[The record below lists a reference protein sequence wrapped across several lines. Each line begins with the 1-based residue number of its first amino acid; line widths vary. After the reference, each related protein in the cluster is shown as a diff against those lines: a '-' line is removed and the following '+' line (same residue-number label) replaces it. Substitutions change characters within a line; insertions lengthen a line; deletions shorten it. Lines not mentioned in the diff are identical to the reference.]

1 MAVLKRG
8 DKPEALNLNA
18 ARRFAESYGIAWNT
32 ICTKSGEI
40 LSCHWLSSVFA
51 GLVGCCW
58 LYIYTNT
65 MFWHKKDWREL
76 SLDLIAGA
84 LLLFVWSVMRIQQIT
99 LLVDNGE
106 KDNASCKFSFKQFVG
121 NLRKALRSFL
131 PLVFVWA
138 IVFVVGYMLVV
149 CDVAI
154 YITLPVVFL
163 STILLFPLAA
173 MTQSYMEV
181 SSGKWHKVLLGGFKL
196 NGRYYGGMFAL
207 SFIALLF
214 LLIFGVILYFGE
226 VMIVFLFQNQSRA
239 FLMGEEIDLPWHV
252 VVWKYLFMFLAT
264 MIFSL
269 LQVIWSMPQQIHIR
283 SVVFK
288 SKRRHLENH
297 KEDDVE
303 NKS

>member
-18 ARRFAESYGIAWNT
+18 ARRFAESFGIAWNI

-40 LSCHWLSSVFA
+40 LSCHWLSSMLA

-58 LYIYTNT
+58 LYVYTNT

-76 SLDLIAGA
+76 SIDLIAGA
-84 LLLFVWSVMRIQQIT
+84 LLLLVWSVMRIQQMP
-99 LLVDNGE
+99 LLVENRE
-106 KDNASCKFSFKQFVG
+106 KTSSKSVLKQFLG
-121 NLRKALRSFL
+121 NIRKPLKSFF
-131 PLVFVWA
+131 PLVLIWA
-138 IVFVVGYMLVV
+138 IVFIAGYMLVA

-181 SSGKWHKVLLGGFKL
+181 SDGKWYKLLYGGFKL

-207 SFIALLF
+207 CFIALLF

-288 SKRRHLENH
+288 SKRRLLEKQ

-303 NKS
+303 KKS